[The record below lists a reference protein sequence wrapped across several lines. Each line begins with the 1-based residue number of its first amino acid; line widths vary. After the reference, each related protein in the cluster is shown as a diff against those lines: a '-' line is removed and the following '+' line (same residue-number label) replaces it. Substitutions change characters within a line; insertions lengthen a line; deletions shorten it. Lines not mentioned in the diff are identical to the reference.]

1 LGRSALWQ
9 IFEQAEGAS
18 EQNGEVAHLDIL
30 IAIEPIF
37 EEVKCRILLRDF
49 EARMS
54 DTRNRIAGI
63 LIGTA
68 AGDRNGGPIQMA
80 IRVAESLVAQN
91 GLDLAD
97 ISDRYLTWWLE
108 GAFDT
113 GPVTEK
119 VLELVHLG
127 LPFEEA
133 SHAVHEELGGFTAG
147 CNAAHRVAPLAMCV
161 ELTNE
166 TLGTAALQEAAL
178 THMHPLAGDVSAA
191 VVLLCRFLA
200 LGSPW
205 QEAVNEAAVGRMDET
220 KLALAGA
227 LESELDRG
235 GFAPDALAAAIFFVG
250 NASSFAEALTRSMAF
265 AGHANYCP
273 VLVGAI
279 AGARWGRNAISGELL
294 EHVDGH
300 TLQRVVEASGLL
312 SGGW

>member
-1 LGRSALWQ
+1 MGGESAAKSSG
-9 IFEQAEGAS
+9 IIRRYFQAT
-18 EQNGEVAHLDIL
+18 
-30 IAIEPIF
+30 
-37 EEVKCRILLRDF
+37 
-49 EARMS
+49 MS
-54 DTRNRIAGI
+54 DTRDRIAGI
-63 LIGTA
+63 LIGIA

-80 IRVAESLVAQN
+80 IRVAESLVAKN
-91 GLDLAD
+91 GLDLVD
-97 ISDRYLTWWLE
+97 ISDRYLAWWLD

-133 SHAVHEELGGFTAG
+133 SHAVHEELGGLTAG

-166 TLGTAALQEAAL
+166 ALAAAALQEAAL
-178 THMHPLAGDVSAA
+178 THRHPLAGDVSAA
-191 VVLLCRFLA
+191 VVRLCRLLA

-205 QEAVNEAAVGRMDET
+205 QHAVNEATVGRMDET

-250 NASSFAEALTRSMAF
+250 NATSFGEALTRSMAF

-279 AGARWGRNAISGELL
+279 AGARWGRGAISGELL
-294 EHVDGH
+294 EHVDGR
-300 TLQRVVEASGLL
+300 TMQRTVEASETL
-312 SGGW
+312 SGVW

>member
-1 LGRSALWQ
+1 
-9 IFEQAEGAS
+9 
-18 EQNGEVAHLDIL
+18 
-30 IAIEPIF
+30 
-37 EEVKCRILLRDF
+37 
-49 EARMS
+49 MS
-54 DTRNRIAGI
+54 DTRDRIAGI
-63 LIGTA
+63 LIGIA

-80 IRVAESLVAQN
+80 IRIAESLVAKN
-91 GLDLAD
+91 GLDLVD
-97 ISDRYLTWWLE
+97 ISDRYLAWWLD

-133 SHAVHEELGGFTAG
+133 SHAVHEELGGLTAG

-161 ELTNE
+161 ELTDE
-166 TLGTAALQEAAL
+166 ALATAALQEAAL

-191 VVLLCRFLA
+191 IVLLCRFLA

-205 QEAVNEAAVGRMDET
+205 QDAVNEAAVGRMDET

-235 GFAPDALAAAIFFVG
+235 GFAPDALASAIFFVG
-250 NASSFAEALTRSMAF
+250 NATSFGEALTRSMAF